1 MKYLLA
7 ILILYL
13 VIVNVLPQDLVKTQD
28 EWVDVGY
35 VKIKKSTSEVVDISD
50 ELQVKVIRWK
60 LFGILPRYVLGI
72 KIVWL
77 HVLFFS
83 IFSIA
88 LICKIYKYYKNKYL
102 DYEEIHFTG

>member
-1 MKYLLA
+1 LKYLPA

-35 VKIKKSTSEVVDISD
+35 VKVKKSTSEVVGISD
-50 ELQVKVIRWK
+50 ELRVKVIRWK

-77 HVLFFS
+77 HIIFFS
-83 IFSIA
+83 LIA
-88 LICKIYKYYKNKYL
+88 FLVVVKIYKYQSRNKY
-102 DYEEIHFTG
+102 YEEIHFTG